1 MVIHTMLLAFGDGQ
15 VIIASGEDSVCAGK
29 NIMKVGFL
37 SRPQIMN
44 MIISFNSLVQKG
56 YILY

>member
-1 MVIHTMLLAFGDGQ
+1 MLLAFGDGQ